1 MHKSRENVQHV
12 GIFSISLLHKNIYL
26 ISKSTLIFA
35 GMKNAIVTIAII
47 VLAWPTVA
55 GNKGKKK
62 AIQQLKADVGFLA
75 SDSLEGRRMGTEG
88 ERIAAA
94 YIGGRFA
101 NIGLKPFFENS
112 YTQTFSVKQGKQM
125 SSNAL
130 CAIND
135 KELSAEQYAVLP
147 FSAGVELNQIVLN
160 KVQETT
166 VPVFIAASKV
176 GKKSLSNPHDD
187 ALSDYQQSAAQ
198 AFGKGATAVIFY
210 NDLDESFDYEFD
222 GKAVADT
229 MFNGAC
235 LFINASEYTHLKA
248 AFKDDML
255 SINANTMREDYMR
268 NGLNVAAKLDNGAAK
283 TIVLGAHYDHL
294 GYGEDHNSLHTGKP
308 AIHNGADDNASGV
321 AAILALAARA
331 KKFSKQYNY
340 VFIAFSGEELGLYG
354 SKRFLEQNS
363 EIIPSINC
371 MINIDMLGRFDATKN
386 TITIGGVGT
395 SPFWI
400 PTIESSKKT
409 FTVKYDSSGVG
420 PSDHTSFY
428 LKDKPVLFFFTGLHS
443 DYHKPS
449 DDANKINYEGEAMLV
464 DYIAGLVNKVA
475 TQAPL
480 TFTKTKEQ
488 KMEGVKFKVTL
499 GIMPDYTFSGSGVR
513 ADGISEGK
521 LASKVG
527 MQTGDII
534 VAIGENRVLNMEG
547 YMKALSKFKKGEK
560 TTVSFMRGDQL
571 MEKDIV
577 FE

>member
-1 MHKSRENVQHV
+1 
-12 GIFSISLLHKNIYL
+12 
-26 ISKSTLIFA
+26 
-35 GMKNAIVTIAII
+35 MKNAIVTIAII

>member
-1 MHKSRENVQHV
+1 
-12 GIFSISLLHKNIYL
+12 
-26 ISKSTLIFA
+26 
-35 GMKNAIVTIAII
+35 MKNAIVTIAII
-47 VLAWPTVA
+47 VLAWPSVA

-235 LFINASEYTHLKA
+235 LFINASEYSHLKA

-255 SINANTMREDYMR
+255 SINANTVREDYMR

-321 AAILALAARA
+321 AAILALAVRA

-363 EIIPSINC
+363 EIIPGINC
-371 MINIDMLGRFDATKN
+371 MINIDMLGRFDAAKN